1 MCGIRAGSSRTPSQS
16 QRRREGRKKDKG
28 KEKKGEQME
37 EKADMVHSLLED
49 APTPPRKF
57 CLIKKE
63 KIKKK
68 PSSTYYW

>member
-1 MCGIRAGSSRTPSQS
+1 
-16 QRRREGRKKDKG
+16 
-28 KEKKGEQME
+28 ME

-68 PSSTYYW
+68 PSSTYYWQRMQKKSTS